1 MKEPEQWNRQFL
13 ELIIWF
19 LFQKNIW
26 RIVTRSLIFFRNT
39 IISFQGLS
47 SVPVSNYGPTLVH
60 THTQKEKRKKGK
72 SNCIL
77 CMSHITFADNASVN
91 HDVEFRASVPV
102 VLSAY
107 TRQFSKS
114 HIQWW
119 VILFIVFH
127 APSMNMK
134 LKL

>member
-1 MKEPEQWNRQFL
+1 MKEPEQWNWQFL

-19 LFQKNIW
+19 FFPKKHLENCNQI
-26 RIVTRSLIFFRNT
+26 LDFFRNT

-47 SVPVSNYGPTLVH
+47 SVPVSNYCPTLVH

-102 VLSAY
+102 ILSAY